1 MPTRSKAATT
11 SATGKS
17 RERSGTDVSAGG
29 GVGGCSGL
37 VSGSGT
43 AAGPG
48 ARTAGIVPTVV
59 LDTRS
64 RSASL
69 ACVMSQRVAGS
80 GSIRCPIGSW
90 SRPARTGRGTGV
102 VAITCNIANGF
113 GRRGCGGRPS
123 TAAYSVAPS
132 AQASAAVEGS
142 APRASS
148 GEKYA
153 GVPLVIPVCV
163 SRSSWAGWA
172 MPKSLILARSSSAT
186 RMLAGLTSRW
196 MIPAACAA
204 ARAAATWAPILATR
218 SAGSGPWA
226 ISSDKVWDRKYSM
239 TNQGTPSCSTTS

>member
-1 MPTRSKAATT
+1 M
-11 SATGKS
+11 
-17 RERSGTDVSAGG
+17 SAGG

-48 ARTAGIVPTVV
+48 VRTAGTVPTVV

-69 ACVMSQRVAGS
+69 ASVMSQRVAGS

-218 SAGSGPWA
+218 SAGSGPWP
-226 ISSDKVWDRKYSM
+226 ISSDRVRDWKYSM